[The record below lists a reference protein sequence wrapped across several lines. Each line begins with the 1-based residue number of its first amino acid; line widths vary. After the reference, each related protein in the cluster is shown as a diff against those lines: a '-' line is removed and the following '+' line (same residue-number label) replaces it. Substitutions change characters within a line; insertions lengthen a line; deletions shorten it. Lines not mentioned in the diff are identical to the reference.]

1 MSDCS
6 LSRCDCNLGYDRRD
20 FLQMAALLAAGAILP
35 GRAAV
40 AGPFTKE
47 DFEKLVP
54 VDKKLA
60 RGWVE
65 SLTARG
71 EPTIY
76 RNPELDYIGMP
87 VGGFCTGQLYLG
99 GDGRLLHWDIFNAP
113 SPNDFN
119 LYRGPHYAV
128 PIKPTAPLEQGFAVK
143 VTRGGK
149 SEFRRLDKTGFPG
162 VTFCGQYPIGT
173 VTYHD
178 PACPVN
184 VKLEAYSPFIPLDA
198 EDSGLPA
205 TIMEFSV
212 TNTSAESLEVE
223 LAGWLENAVCKFS
236 KTLAGVRRNQV
247 VRDGN
252 MLRMEL
258 SAHPDANANDL
269 RAARRPDIVFA
280 DFEESN
286 YGEWKVEGTAFGTHP
301 AKLSELLERQ
311 SPKTIGAHGQALA
324 DSFAPARG
332 AGGGKESA
340 TGKLTSPEF
349 TIERN
354 YIRFLI
360 GGGENAQQLGLRL
373 IIDGKTVCSA
383 TGHTA
388 HRLRTDFFDTK
399 PYIGR
404 KARLEIFDDATGG
417 WGCIGVDYILFTD
430 LALPPEVLAGAA
442 DYGTLCLTLLAPEA
456 ADRAC
461 ADAGDGNPEA
471 MFQAMASGDQTK
483 AEKILPARI
492 MGAAGRRWT
501 LKPNEQRKATFV
513 ITWHFPQASFTP
525 LLLNDTWSKIR
536 DIDKLKRYYAERFRD
551 ANDVAV
557 YVAKNFARLSG
568 GTRRWHDTWYD
579 STLPH
584 WLLDRMLMNVS
595 VLATATCHRFDNGRY
610 WFFEGTY
617 CCPGNCT
624 SVWFYTQGAGRLF
637 PSIEQNTHETQHFV
651 DDLGLDPKS
660 GGVWTR
666 GEYRGDFVLDG
677 QSGHVLTAYRTHQMS
692 TAPAFLRR
700 NWPTIRKILQWLI
713 HEDGNADGI
722 IDGKQSTTLDTGLW
736 WGAMSWTSS
745 LYLAALRAGEEMARE
760 MGDEEFAKSAR
771 TIADAGAKNL
781 VERLWNGEYFIHKPD
796 SAHPNSF
803 IIGNGCHIDQVFG
816 QGWAN
821 QVGLGRILPERYTQ
835 SALRA
840 IWKYNF
846 TPDVGPYRQIFK
858 EGSWYAMP
866 GEGGTIMTTWPHGD
880 RELPKVVDGDMA
892 TGVGY
897 LNTCMAGYEHQVAS
911 HMVSEGLV
919 VEGLA
924 AERVI
929 HDRYHASRRN
939 PWNEVEC
946 GDHYSRGMASYG
958 ILISVSGYE
967 YHGPKGHIGFAPRL
981 TPENFR
987 APFTSAEGWGSFW
1000 QKQGAGRTECGL
1012 QLRWGKLHI
1021 KTFSL
1026 GIGSGAKVSAATVLL
1041 AKKAIPATLTRSGD
1055 RALITFATPIQLT
1068 PETELHVTFA

>member
-1 MSDCS
+1 MNDCS
-6 LSRCDCNLGYDRRD
+6 SSRCDCNSGYGRRD
-20 FLQMAALLAAGAILP
+20 FLQLAALLAAGTVLP
-35 GRAAV
+35 GRTAV

-54 VDKKLA
+54 ADKKLA
-60 RGWVE
+60 AGWVQ

-113 SPNDFN
+113 SPSDFN
-119 LYRGPHYAV
+119 LYRGPHYAA

-149 SEFRRLDKTGFPG
+149 SEVRRLDKTGFPD

-173 VTYHD
+173 VNYQD
-178 PACPVN
+178 QAWPVN
-184 VKLEAYSPFIPLDA
+184 VKMEAYSPFIPLDA

-212 TNTSAESLEVE
+212 TNTSADTLDVE
-223 LAGWLENAVCKFS
+223 LAGSLENAVCKFS
-236 KTLAGVRRNQV
+236 KTMAGVRRNQV
-247 VRDGN
+247 VRDGR
-252 MLRMEL
+252 MLRVEL
-258 SAHPDANANDL
+258 SAHADANANDPL
-269 RAARRPDIVFA
+269 APKRPDMIFA
-280 DFEESN
+280 DFEENN
-286 YGEWKVEGTAFGTHP
+286 YGAWKAEGTAFGTHP
-301 AKLSELLERQ
+301 AKLSELSEREA
-311 SPKTIGAHGQALA
+311 PKTIGAHGQGLV
-324 DSFAPARG
+324 DSFAT
-332 AGGGKESA
+332 GGSKESA

-373 IIDGKTVCSA
+373 IIDGKTIYSA

-388 HRLRTDFFDTK
+388 HRLRTEFFDTK
-399 PYIGR
+399 QYIGR

-417 WGCIGVDYILFTD
+417 WGCVGVDYILFTD
-430 LALPPEVLAGAA
+430 TALPPEVLAGAE
-442 DYGTLCLTLLAPEA
+442 DYGSLCLTLLAPEA
-456 ADRAC
+456 ADCAC
-461 ADAGDGNPEA
+461 GDAGDGKPDEV
-471 MFQAMASGDQTK
+471 FQALSPGKTTV
-483 AEKILPARI
+483 AEKPLSARLI
-492 MGAAGRRWT
+492 GAVGRRWT
-501 LKPNEQRKATFV
+501 LKPNEQRKAAFV
-513 ITWHFPQASFTP
+513 ITWHFAKARFTP
-525 LLLNDTWSKIR
+525 LLLNDSWSKIR
-536 DIDKLKRYYAERFRD
+536 DIEKLKRYYAKRFHD
-551 ANDVAV
+551 ASDVAV
-557 YVAKNFARLSG
+557 YITKNFVRLSG
-568 GTRRWHDTWYD
+568 GTRCWRDTWYD

-595 VLATATCHRFDNGRY
+595 VLASATCHRFDNGRY

-651 DDLGLDPKS
+651 EDIGLDPKS

-692 TAPAFLRR
+692 SDSVFLKR
-700 NWPTIRKILQWLI
+700 NWPTIKKILQWLI
-713 HEDGNADGI
+713 HEDGNSDGI

-745 LYLAALRAGEEMARE
+745 LYLAALRAGEEMARD
-760 MGDEEFAKSAR
+760 MGDDEFAKSVRA
-771 TIADAGAKNL
+771 IADAGAKNL

-796 SAHPNSF
+796 PSQPNSF

-821 QVGLGRILPERYTQ
+821 QVGLGRILPEQHTK

-846 TPDVGPYRQIFK
+846 TPDVGPYRKVNK

-866 GEGGTIMTTWPHGD
+866 GEGGTMMTTWPHGD
-880 RELPKVVDGDMA
+880 RELPKAVVGDMA

-958 ILISVSGYE
+958 LLISASGFE

-981 TPENFR
+981 TPEDFR
-987 APFTSAEGWGSFW
+987 APFTSAEGWGTFW
-1000 QKQGAGRTECGL
+1000 QKRDAGHTGCGI
-1012 QLRWGKLHI
+1012 QLRWGKLRL
-1021 KTFSL
+1021 KTLALALAEGASVSTATVSL
-1026 GIGSGAKVSAATVLL
+1026 GKKSIPANVKVSAQ
-1041 AKKAIPATLTRSGD
+1041 
-1055 RALITFATPIQLT
+1055 RALITFAEQIELT
-1068 PETELHVTFA
+1068 PETELRLTIS